1 MNLKQAFRYQNFL
14 SELFSE
20 ASIYLTK
27 PGALFS
33 TTKVHHKN
41 EANPEAIDVT
51 EVVEN
56 DGIFYDPDDVVSLMI
71 ILSDERFKLTDAI
84 EKAKA
89 NLDVR
94 INAEIEANKFR
105 RSAADSI
112 YGILRTKTTRRI
124 ERGNDYKFNVEGNQ
138 TPYYYNVEVFT
149 EELFDRSKM
158 KQTLLSLKDR
168 ADVSSMEIDL
178 AMVNTEVKYII
189 PYDVN
194 SSFDDV
200 MEQEFPQPV
209 E

>member
-14 SELFSE
+14 LGLFDD
-20 ASIYLTK
+20 ANLYLAK
-27 PGALFS
+27 PSALIS
-33 TTKVHHKN
+33 TTRVHHKS
-41 EANPEAIDVT
+41 EANPEATDVT
-51 EVVEN
+51 EVVEE
-56 DGIFYDPDDVVSLMI
+56 DGIFYNPDDVVSLMV
-71 ILSDERFKLTDAI
+71 ILSNERLQLTDAI

-105 RSAADSI
+105 RSTADRI
-112 YGILRTKTTRRI
+112 DKILRTKTTRRI

-138 TPYYYNVEVFT
+138 APYFYNVEVFT

-158 KQTLLSLKDR
+158 KQTLFSLKDK
-168 ADVSSMEIDL
+168 ADLSSAEIDL
-178 AMVNTEVKYII
+178 AMVNTEVEYTA

-200 MEQEFPQPV
+200 MEQEFPQTV